1 MESSFSPEL
10 ILRAQR
16 IFEKRSGA
24 PVSAEQAGM
33 ILERLAQIGLLMQK
47 VAENEKQKGGDCHE

>member
-1 MESSFSPEL
+1 MPTFSPQL

-24 PVSAEQAGM
+24 SVSAEQAEM
-33 ILERLAQIGLLMQK
+33 ILERLAQIGLLMQR
-47 VAENEKQKGGDCHE
+47 VAENEKQKGGGDHG

>member
-1 MESSFSPEL
+1 MYQSFSPQL

-16 IFEKRSGA
+16 IFEKRSGV
-24 PVSAEQAGM
+24 PISAEQAGM

-47 VAENEKQKGGDCHE
+47 VAENEKQKGGEPYE

>member
-1 MESSFSPEL
+1 MPTFSPQL

-33 ILERLAQIGLLMQK
+33 ILERLAQLGN
-47 VAENEKQKGGDCHE
+47 VALRIFEVEQKGGGDHE